1 MPRRTVLVGVLAL
14 AVPVIM
20 VGTAPAALACS
31 CVTQQLAAQADRADV
46 VFSGR
51 ALALEPERP
60 RTMAG
65 SADPVTWTFSVD
77 RRYKGDAQA
86 PQPVVSARSEASCG
100 VEFRE
105 GRTYLVLGTHRQAG
119 GTLHLAS
126 TLCNGTRELAA
137 VPPADLAVLGPGA
150 GASPGRRPHAPDRTR
165 RPRRRPPD
173 RRRPGRPGGSCAGGP
188 RGPAPQESPLTPSP
202 VPSQADLLEPGK
214 QRPPADQA

>member
-51 ALALEPERP
+51 VLALEPERP
-60 RTMAG
+60 RTMVG

-105 GRTYLVLGTHRQAG
+105 GRTYLVLGTHQQAG

-137 VPPADLAVLGPGA
+137 VPAADLAVLGPGQVPPPVVAPTPATDPA
-150 GASPGRRPHAPDRTR
+150 GRDAGLPIVAGLGVLVVAALVGLAV
-165 RPRRRPPD
+165 RRR
-173 RRRPGRPGGSCAGGP
+173 RRAR
-188 RGPAPQESPLTPSP
+188 
-202 VPSQADLLEPGK
+202 
-214 QRPPADQA
+214 

>member
-31 CVTQQLAAQADRADV
+31 CVTQQFTGQVDRADV

-51 ALALEPERP
+51 VLALEPERP
-60 RTMAG
+60 RTVVG
-65 SADPVTWTFSVD
+65 STDPMTWTFSVD

-86 PQPVVSARSEASCG
+86 PQPVVSVRSEASCG

-105 GRTYLVLGTHRQAG
+105 GRTYLVLGSHQQAG
-119 GTLHLAS
+119 GTLNLAS

-137 VPPADLAVLGPGA
+137 VPAADLAVLGPGQAPPPVVAPTPATEPA
-150 GASPGRRPHAPDRTR
+150 GDGAGVRIAAGLGVLVAAALVGVAV
-165 RPRRRPPD
+165 RRR
-173 RRRPGRPGGSCAGGP
+173 RRAR
-188 RGPAPQESPLTPSP
+188 
-202 VPSQADLLEPGK
+202 
-214 QRPPADQA
+214 

>member
-31 CVTQQLAAQADRADV
+31 CVTQQFTGQVDRADV

-51 ALALEPERP
+51 VLAVEPERP
-60 RTMAG
+60 RTVVG
-65 SADPVTWTFSVD
+65 STDPMTWTFSVD

-86 PQPVVSARSEASCG
+86 PQPVVSVRSEASCG

-105 GRTYLVLGTHRQAG
+105 GRTYLVLGSHQQAG
-119 GTLHLAS
+119 GTLNLAS

-137 VPPADLAVLGPGA
+137 VPAADLAVLGPGQVPPPVVAPTPATEPTGRDA
-150 GASPGRRPHAPDRTR
+150 GLPIVAGLGVLVAAALVGLAV
-165 RPRRRPPD
+165 RRR
-173 RRRPGRPGGSCAGGP
+173 RRAR
-188 RGPAPQESPLTPSP
+188 
-202 VPSQADLLEPGK
+202 
-214 QRPPADQA
+214 

>member
-31 CVTQQLAAQADRADV
+31 CVTKQFTGQVDRADV

-51 ALALEPERP
+51 VLALEPERP
-60 RTMAG
+60 RTVVG
-65 SADPVTWTFSVD
+65 STDPMTWTFSVD

-86 PQPVVSARSEASCG
+86 PQPVVSVRSEASCG

-105 GRTYLVLGTHRQAG
+105 GRTYLVLGSHQQAG
-119 GTLHLAS
+119 GTLNLAS

-137 VPPADLAVLGPGA
+137 VPAADLAVLGPGQAPPPVVAPTPATEPA
-150 GASPGRRPHAPDRTR
+150 GDGAGVRIAAGLGVLVAAALVGVAV
-165 RPRRRPPD
+165 RRR
-173 RRRPGRPGGSCAGGP
+173 RRAR
-188 RGPAPQESPLTPSP
+188 
-202 VPSQADLLEPGK
+202 
-214 QRPPADQA
+214 